1 MNVEPGRR
9 LRIDEL
15 LHALRERG
23 DLTVGDLIDGAAE
36 GGFGFAVAVLTLVAI
51 PFVGLSTP
59 FGLAIALIGAQ
70 MALGRTRLWLPQ
82 RARRR
87 PLSRG
92 MLDRVHA
99 KQERRN
105 RWLATAT
112 RRRYEVLVQPR
123 LIGLG
128 IVFLALGLALPLPVP
143 GSNLVFLI
151 PLFVY
156 SIGVLERD
164 GLWIAIGHA
173 LSLIDAALLVI
184 FGKTVMLVIAELVS
198 WL

>member
-1 MNVEPGRR
+1 MDVEPERR

-36 GGFGFAVAVLTLVAI
+36 GAFGFAVAVLTLVAI

-70 MALGRTRLWLPQ
+70 MALGRARLWLPQ

-87 PLSRG
+87 PLSQA
-92 MLDRVHA
+92 MLDRVRA

-105 RWLATAT
+105 RWLANAT
-112 RRRYEVLVQPR
+112 RRRYEPLVQPR
-123 LIGLG
+123 LIGFS
-128 IVFLALGLALPLPVP
+128 IVFLALGLALPLPIP
-143 GSNLVFLI
+143 GSNLVFLV

-164 GLWIAIGHA
+164 GLWIALGHA
-173 LSLIDAALLVI
+173 LALVDAALLVI
-184 FGKTVMLVIAELVS
+184 FGKTVLVVMQRLIA

>member
-1 MNVEPGRR
+1 VNVEPGRR

-36 GGFGFAVAVLTLVAI
+36 GGFGFAVAVLALVAI
-51 PFVGLSTP
+51 PFVGMSTP

-87 PLSRG
+87 PLSRA

-105 RWLATAT
+105 RWLANAT

-164 GLWIAIGHA
+164 GLWVAIGHA
-173 LSLIDAALLVI
+173 LSLVDAALLVI
-184 FGKTVMLVIAELVS
+184 FGKTVLLVLEQIFA